1 MAGKTAE
8 VAPVRKKERKGTV
21 AAIRHDFKMNWQIYL
36 LSLPIIAYFIV
47 FNYIPMVGLVMAFQ
61 KYDMNVGF
69 LGAGVQWV
77 GFAHFQEFITGPFF
91 WRLVRN
97 TFLISIY
104 SLVFSFPMPII
115 FALLL
120 NEVKNQAFK
129 KTVQTISYLPHFISM
144 VVICGLIKDFCESGG
159 MLSTLAQSLGA
170 YGGQGVNLLEKKE
183 LFRVIYI
190 GTDIWQGIGFGSII
204 YLAALSSIDQELYE
218 AAVIDGAG
226 RWKQTWHITLPG
238 IAPTI
243 IIMLIMRMGS
253 LFSVGFEK
261 IILLYND
268 LTMEV
273 ADVISS
279 YVYRVSLLQSSR
291 YDFGAA
297 VGLFNSVI
305 NFALLLITNTISR
318 KVSETS
324 LF

>member
-8 VAPVRKKERKGTV
+8 VAPVRKERKWTIQAV
-21 AAIRHDFKMNWQIYL
+21 RRDIKMNWQIYL
-36 LSLPIIAYFIV
+36 LAVPIIAYFII
-47 FNYIPMVGLVMAFQ
+47 FNYIPMAGISMAFQ
-61 KYDMNVGF
+61 NYDMNKGF
-69 LGAGVQWV
+69 LGAGIDWV
-77 GFAHFQEFITGPFF
+77 GFKHFQEFITGPFF

-97 TFLISIY
+97 TFLISFY
-104 SLVFSFPMPII
+104 SLIFSFPMPII
-115 FALLL
+115 FALML
-120 NEVKNQAFK
+120 NEVKNQYFK
-129 KTVQTISYLPHFISM
+129 KAVQTLSYLPYFISM
-144 VVICGLIKDFCESGG
+144 VVICGLIKDFCEQGG
-159 MLSTLAQSLGA
+159 MLSSLAQALGA
-170 YGGQGVNLLEKKE
+170 YGGAPTALLQKKE
-183 LFRVIYI
+183 LFRVIYV
-190 GTDIWQGIGFGSII
+190 GSDIWAGIGFGSII

-279 YVYRVSLLQSSR
+279 YTYRIGIIATR
-291 YDFGAA
+291 YDFSTA

-305 NFALLLITNTISR
+305 NFALLIITNTISR

>member
-8 VAPVRKKERKGTV
+8 VAPVAVKERKWTIK
-21 AAIRHDFKMNWQIYL
+21 AIKRDVKMNWQIYL
-36 LSLPIIAYFIV
+36 LAIPILAYFIV
-47 FNYIPMVGLVMAFQ
+47 FNYIPMAGLSMAFQ
-61 KYDMNVGF
+61 DYDMNVGF
-69 LGAGVQWV
+69 LAPGVEWI
-77 GFAHFQEFITGPFF
+77 GFAHFQEFVTGPFF

-97 TFLISIY
+97 TFLISFY
-104 SLVFSFPMPII
+104 SLLFSFPMPII
-115 FALLL
+115 FALML
-120 NEVKNQAFK
+120 NEVKNRYFK
-129 KTVQTISYLPHFISM
+129 KTVQTMSYLPYFISM

-159 MLSTLAQSLGA
+159 MISTLVANLGA
-170 YGGQGVNLLEKKE
+170 YGGQSISLLEKKE

-190 GTDIWQGIGFGSII
+190 GSDIWQGIGFGSII
-204 YLAALSSIDQELYE
+204 YLAALSGIDQELYE

-279 YVYRVSLLQSSR
+279 YTYRIGLQQSAR

-305 NFALLLITNTISR
+305 NFSLLIITNFISR

>member
-1 MAGKTAE
+1 MAGKTE
-8 VAPVRKKERKGTV
+8 KVAPVQKERKWT
-21 AAIRHDFKMNWQIYL
+21 IRAVRRDIKMNWQIYL
-36 LSLPIIAYFIV
+36 LAIPILAYFIV
-47 FNYIPMVGLVMAFQ
+47 FNYIPMAGLAMAFQ
-61 KYDMNVGF
+61 KYDMKKGF
-69 LGAGVQWV
+69 IGPGIEWV
-77 GFAHFQEFITGPFF
+77 GFQWFIEFVSGPFF
-91 WRLVRN
+91 WRTFRN
-97 TFLISIY
+97 TFLISFY
-104 SLVFSFPMPII
+104 SLLFSFPMPVII
-115 FALLL
+115 ALML
-120 NEVKNQAFK
+120 NEVKNTYFK
-129 KTVQTISYLPHFISM
+129 KTIQTMSYLPYFISM
-144 VVICGLIKDFCESGG
+144 VVICGLIKDFCEVGG
-159 MLSTLAQSLGA
+159 MLSTLAQALGA
-170 YGGQGVNLLEKKE
+170 YGGVATSLLEKKE
-183 LFRVIYI
+183 LFRVIYV
-190 GTDIWQGIGFGSII
+190 GSDIWQGIGFGSII

-279 YVYRVSLLQSSR
+279 YVYRIGIQQTR
-291 YDFGAA
+291 YDYSAA

-305 NFALLLITNTISR
+305 NFSLLIITNAISR

>member
-8 VAPVRKKERKGTV
+8 VAPVVVKEKKWTIK
-21 AAIRHDFKMNWQIYL
+21 AITRDVKMNWQIYL
-36 LSLPIIAYFIV
+36 LAIPILAYFII
-47 FNYIPMVGLVMAFQ
+47 FNYIPMAGLAMAFQ
-61 KYDMNVGF
+61 DYDMNVGF
-69 LGAGVQWV
+69 IGAGVEWV
-77 GFAHFQEFITGPFF
+77 GFQHFEEFITGPYFF
-91 WRLVRN
+91 RLVRN
-97 TFLISIY
+97 TFLISFY
-104 SLVFSFPMPII
+104 SLLFSFPMPII
-115 FALLL
+115 FALML
-120 NEVKNQAFK
+120 NEVKNRYFK
-129 KTVQTISYLPHFISM
+129 KTVQTMSYLPYFISM

-159 MLSTLAQSLGA
+159 MISTLVASLGA
-170 YGGQGVNLLEKKE
+170 YGGQSISLLEKKE
-183 LFRVIYI
+183 LFRIIYI
-190 GTDIWQGIGFGSII
+190 GSDIWQGIGFGSII
-204 YLAALSSIDQELYE
+204 YLAALSGIDQELYE

-279 YVYRVSLLQSSR
+279 YTYRIGLQQSAR

-305 NFALLLITNTISR
+305 NFALLIITNAISR

>member
-1 MAGKTAE
+1 MAGKTE
-8 VAPVRKKERKGTV
+8 KVAPVQKERKWT
-21 AAIRHDFKMNWQIYL
+21 IRAVRRDIKMNWQIYL
-36 LSLPIIAYFIV
+36 LAIPILAYFIV
-47 FNYIPMVGLVMAFQ
+47 FNYIPMAGLAMAFQ
-61 KYDMNVGF
+61 AYDMKKGF
-69 LGAGVQWV
+69 IGPGIEWV
-77 GFAHFQEFITGPFF
+77 GFKWFVEFVSGPFF
-91 WRLVRN
+91 WRTFRN
-97 TFLISIY
+97 TFLISFY
-104 SLVFSFPMPII
+104 SLLFSFPMPVI
-115 FALLL
+115 FALML
-120 NEVKNQAFK
+120 NEVKNTYFK
-129 KTVQTISYLPHFISM
+129 KTIQTMSYLPYFISM
-144 VVICGLIKDFCESGG
+144 VVICGLIKDFCEVGG

-170 YGGQGVNLLEKKE
+170 YGGVATSLLEKKE
-183 LFRVIYI
+183 LFRVIYV
-190 GTDIWQGIGFGSII
+190 GSDIWQGIGFGSII

-279 YVYRVSLLQSSR
+279 YVYRVGIQVSAR
-291 YDFGAA
+291 YDYSSA

-305 NFALLLITNTISR
+305 NFALLIITNAISR

>member
-1 MAGKTAE
+1 MAGKTE
-8 VAPVRKKERKGTV
+8 KVAPVQKERKWT
-21 AAIRHDFKMNWQIYL
+21 IRAVRRDIKMNWQIYL
-36 LSLPIIAYFIV
+36 LAIPILAYFIV
-47 FNYIPMVGLVMAFQ
+47 FNYIPMAGLAMAFQ
-61 KYDMNVGF
+61 AYDMKKGF
-69 LGAGVQWV
+69 IGPGIDWV
-77 GFAHFQEFITGPFF
+77 GFKWFAEFVSGPFF
-91 WRLVRN
+91 WRTFRN
-97 TFLISIY
+97 TFLISFY
-104 SLVFSFPMPII
+104 SLLFSFPMPVI
-115 FALLL
+115 FALML
-120 NEVKNQAFK
+120 NEVKNTYFK
-129 KTVQTISYLPHFISM
+129 KTIQTMSYLPYFISM
-144 VVICGLIKDFCESGG
+144 VVICGLIKDFCEVGG

-170 YGGQGVNLLEKKE
+170 YGGVATSLLEKKE
-183 LFRVIYI
+183 LFRVIYV
-190 GTDIWQGIGFGSII
+190 GSDIWQGIGFGSII

-279 YVYRVSLLQSSR
+279 YVYRVGIQVSAR
-291 YDFGAA
+291 YDYSTA

-305 NFALLLITNTISR
+305 NFALLIITNAISR

>member
-8 VAPVRKKERKGTV
+8 VTSVSKKERKWTV
-21 AAIRHDFKMNWQIYL
+21 KAVKRDVQMNWQIYL
-36 LSLPIIAYFIV
+36 LALPILAYFII
-47 FNYIPMVGLVMAFQ
+47 FNYIPMAGLSMAFQ
-61 KYDMNVGF
+61 NYDMKIGF
-69 LGAGVQWV
+69 LGAGVDWI
-77 GFAHFQEFITGPFF
+77 GFKHFEEFITGPYF

-97 TFLISIY
+97 TFLISLY
-104 SLVFSFPMPII
+104 SLIFSFPMPII

-120 NEVKNQAFK
+120 NEVKNRYFK
-129 KTVQTISYLPHFISM
+129 KTVQTMSYLPYFISM
-144 VVICGLIKDFCESGG
+144 VVICGLIKDFCEVGG
-159 MLSTLAQSLGA
+159 MLSSLAQSLGA
-170 YGGQGVNLLEKKE
+170 YGGNAVSLLEKKE

-190 GTDIWQGIGFGSII
+190 GSDVWQGIGFGSII
-204 YLAALSSIDQELYE
+204 YLSALSSIDMELYE

-268 LTMEV
+268 LTREV

-279 YVYRVSLLQSSR
+279 YNYRVSLQSGSR
-291 YDFGAA
+291 YDFGTA
-297 VGLFNSVI
+297 VGLLNSVI
-305 NFALLLITNTISR
+305 NFIFLIVTNTISR

>member
-1 MAGKTAE
+1 MAGKTE
-8 VAPVRKKERKGTV
+8 KVAPVQKERKWT
-21 AAIRHDFKMNWQIYL
+21 IRAVRRDIKMNWQIYL
-36 LSLPIIAYFIV
+36 LAIPILAYFIV
-47 FNYIPMVGLVMAFQ
+47 FNYIPMAGLAMAFQ
-61 KYDMNVGF
+61 AYDMKKGF
-69 LGAGVQWV
+69 IGPGIDWV
-77 GFAHFQEFITGPFF
+77 GFKWFAEFVSGPFF
-91 WRLVRN
+91 WRTFRN
-97 TFLISIY
+97 TFLISFY
-104 SLVFSFPMPII
+104 SLLFSFPMPII
-115 FALLL
+115 FALML
-120 NEVKNQAFK
+120 NEVKNTYFK
-129 KTVQTISYLPHFISM
+129 KTIQTMSYLPYFISM
-144 VVICGLIKDFCESGG
+144 VVICGLIKDFCEVGG

-170 YGGQGVNLLEKKE
+170 YGGTAVSLLEKKE
-183 LFRVIYI
+183 LFRVIYV
-190 GTDIWQGIGFGSII
+190 GSDIWQGIGFGSII

-279 YVYRVSLLQSSR
+279 YVYRIGIQQTR
-291 YDFGAA
+291 YDYSAA

-305 NFALLLITNTISR
+305 NFALLIITNAISR

>member
-1 MAGKTAE
+1 MAGKTE
-8 VAPVRKKERKGTV
+8 KVAPVQKERKWT
-21 AAIRHDFKMNWQIYL
+21 IRAVRRDIKMNWQIYL
-36 LSLPIIAYFIV
+36 LAIPILAYFIV
-47 FNYIPMVGLVMAFQ
+47 FNYIPMAGLAMAFQ
-61 KYDMNVGF
+61 AYDMKKGF
-69 LGAGVQWV
+69 IGPGIDWV
-77 GFAHFQEFITGPFF
+77 GFKWFAEFVSGPFF
-91 WRLVRN
+91 WRTFRN
-97 TFLISIY
+97 TFLISFY
-104 SLVFSFPMPII
+104 SLLFSFPMPII
-115 FALLL
+115 FALML
-120 NEVKNQAFK
+120 NEVKNTYFK
-129 KTVQTISYLPHFISM
+129 KTIQTMSYLPYFISM
-144 VVICGLIKDFCESGG
+144 VVICGLIKDFCEVGG
-159 MLSTLAQSLGA
+159 MLSTLAQALGA
-170 YGGQGVNLLEKKE
+170 YGGVATSLLEKKE
-183 LFRVIYI
+183 LFRVIYV
-190 GTDIWQGIGFGSII
+190 GSDIWQGIGFGSII

-279 YVYRVSLLQSSR
+279 YVYRIGIQQTR
-291 YDFGAA
+291 YDYSAA

-305 NFALLLITNTISR
+305 NFALLIITNAISR

>member
-8 VAPVRKKERKGTV
+8 VAPVRKKERKWTI

-36 LSLPIIAYFIV
+36 LSIPIIAYFIV

-61 KYDMNVGF
+61 KYDMKVGF

-91 WRLVRN
+91 PRLVRN

-120 NEVKNQAFK
+120 NEVKNQIFK
-129 KTVQTISYLPHFISM
+129 KTIQTISYLPHFISM

-159 MLSTLAQSLGA
+159 MISTLAQTLGA
-170 YGGQGVNLLEKKE
+170 YGGQATNLLQKKE
-183 LFRVIYI
+183 LFRVLYI
-190 GTDIWQGIGFGSII
+190 GSDIWQGIGFGSII

-305 NFALLLITNTISR
+305 NFALLLVTNTISR

>member
-1 MAGKTAE
+1 MAGKTTE
-8 VAPVRKKERKGTV
+8 VASVSKKEKKWTV
-21 AAIRHDFKMNWQIYL
+21 KAVRRDIQMNWQIYL
-36 LSLPIIAYFIV
+36 LALPILAYFIV
-47 FNYIPMVGLVMAFQ
+47 FNYIPMAGLAMAFQ
-61 KYDMNVGF
+61 NYDMKKGF
-69 LGAGVQWV
+69 IGAGIDWI
-77 GFAHFQEFITGPFF
+77 GFGHFQEFITGPYF

-97 TFLISIY
+97 TFLISFY
-104 SLVFSFPMPII
+104 SLLFSFPMPII

-120 NEVKNQAFK
+120 NEVKNRYFK
-129 KTVQTISYLPHFISM
+129 KTVQTMSYLPYFISM
-144 VVICGLIKDFCESGG
+144 VVICGLIKDFCEVGG

-170 YGGQGVNLLEKKE
+170 YGGQATSLLEKKE

-190 GTDIWQGIGFGSII
+190 GSDIWAGIGFGSII
-204 YLAALSSIDQELYE
+204 YLSALSSIDMELYE

-268 LTMEV
+268 LTREV

-279 YVYRVSLLQSSR
+279 YNYRVSLQSGAR
-291 YDFGAA
+291 YDFGTA
-297 VGLFNSVI
+297 VGLLNSVI
-305 NFALLLITNTISR
+305 NFVFLIVTNTISR

>member
-1 MAGKTAE
+1 MAGKTE
-8 VAPVRKKERKGTV
+8 KVAPVQKERKWT
-21 AAIRHDFKMNWQIYL
+21 IRAVRRDIKMNWQIYL
-36 LSLPIIAYFIV
+36 LAIPILAYFIV
-47 FNYIPMVGLVMAFQ
+47 FNYIPMAGLAMAFQ
-61 KYDMNVGF
+61 AYDMKKGF
-69 LGAGVQWV
+69 IGPGIDWV
-77 GFAHFQEFITGPFF
+77 GFKWFAEFVSGPFF
-91 WRLVRN
+91 WRTFRN
-97 TFLISIY
+97 TFLISFY
-104 SLVFSFPMPII
+104 SLLFSFPMPII
-115 FALLL
+115 FALML
-120 NEVKNQAFK
+120 NEVKNTYFK
-129 KTVQTISYLPHFISM
+129 KTIQTMSYLPYFISM
-144 VVICGLIKDFCESGG
+144 VVICGLIKDFCEVGG
-159 MLSTLAQSLGA
+159 MLSTLVQSLGG
-170 YGGQGVNLLEKKE
+170 YGGTAVSLLEKKE
-183 LFRVIYI
+183 LFRVIYV
-190 GTDIWQGIGFGSII
+190 GSDIWQGIGFGSII

-279 YVYRVSLLQSSR
+279 YVYRVGIQVSAR
-291 YDFGAA
+291 YDYSTA

-305 NFALLLITNTISR
+305 NFALLIITNAISR

>member
-1 MAGKTAE
+1 MAGKTE
-8 VAPVRKKERKGTV
+8 KVAPVQKERKWT
-21 AAIRHDFKMNWQIYL
+21 IRAVRRDIKMNWQIYL
-36 LSLPIIAYFIV
+36 LAIPILAYFIV
-47 FNYIPMVGLVMAFQ
+47 FNYIPMAGLAMAFQ
-61 KYDMNVGF
+61 AYDMKKGF
-69 LGAGVQWV
+69 IGPGIDWV
-77 GFAHFQEFITGPFF
+77 GFKWFAEFVSGPFF
-91 WRLVRN
+91 WRTFRN
-97 TFLISIY
+97 TFLISFY
-104 SLVFSFPMPII
+104 SLLFSFPMPVI
-115 FALLL
+115 FALML
-120 NEVKNQAFK
+120 NEVKNTYFK
-129 KTVQTISYLPHFISM
+129 KTIQTMSYLPYFISM
-144 VVICGLIKDFCESGG
+144 VVICGLIKDFCEVGG
-159 MLSTLAQSLGA
+159 MLSTLVQSLGA
-170 YGGQGVNLLEKKE
+170 YGGVATSLLEKKE
-183 LFRVIYI
+183 LFRVIYV
-190 GTDIWQGIGFGSII
+190 GSDIWQGIGFGSII

-279 YVYRVSLLQSSR
+279 YVYRVGSQVSAR
-291 YDFGAA
+291 YDYSTA

-305 NFALLLITNTISR
+305 NFALLIITNAISR